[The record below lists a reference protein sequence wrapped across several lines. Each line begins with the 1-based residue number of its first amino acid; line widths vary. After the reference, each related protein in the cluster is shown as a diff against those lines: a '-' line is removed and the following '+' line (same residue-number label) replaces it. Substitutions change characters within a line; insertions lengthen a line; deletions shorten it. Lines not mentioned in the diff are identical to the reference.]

1 MQLKGKIFIILF
13 VGLLTGCST
22 TFMYNH
28 LDWWVGWYLDDYV
41 DLTRDQQ
48 RNFDL
53 KFEELHQW
61 HRDTQLNQYK
71 EQLTQFKS
79 QISAGI
85 SKEDLAEHQEKITGH
100 WQVLM
105 RKVAPEV
112 AQLSLQLSKQ
122 QRESL
127 VDNIKKIRQ
136 KRIDDHENLS
146 REEWLEAREKEKI
159 ADLKEWVGKLTS
171 TQKQKI
177 HQLVKGFQSEREYWL
192 AYRTS
197 WQQSFFTLLTPEQ
210 LDQSYVDAFTDLMI
224 NGRKRLRSEEFLEL
238 NKQNDAISHEITVHV
253 LNTLTAKQ
261 RKKLTKKLD
270 DLIEDLTELVED

>member
-1 MQLKGKIFIILF
+1 MQLKGNIFIILF

-79 QISAGI
+79 QISAGV

-127 VDNIKKIRQ
+127 IDNIKKIRQ

-146 REEWLEAREKEKI
+146 REEWLEAREKEQI

-224 NGRKRLRSEEFLEL
+224 NGRKRLRSEELLEL

>member
-48 RNFDL
+48 RNFDR
-53 KFEELHQW
+53 KFDELHQW
-61 HRDTQLNQYK
+61 HRDTQLNRYIV
-71 EQLTQFKS
+71 QLKQFKS
-79 QISAGI
+79 QISEGV
-85 SKEDLAEHQEKITGH
+85 SEEDLAEHQEKISGH

-105 RKVAPEV
+105 QKVAPEV
-112 AQLSLQLSKQ
+112 AQLSLQLSKK

-127 VDNIKKIRQ
+127 VENIKKIRQ
-136 KRIDDHENLS
+136 KRIDEHENLS
-146 REEWLEAREKEKI
+146 RKEWLAAREKEQI

-171 TQKQKI
+171 SQKQKVNE
-177 HQLVKGFQSEREYWL
+177 LVNGLKSEREYWL
-192 AYRTS
+192 AYRKS

-224 NGRKRLRSEEFLEL
+224 NGRKQLRSEEFLAL
-238 NKQNDAISHEITVHV
+238 ASQNDAITREITMHI

-261 RKKLTKKLD
+261 RKKLLKKLD
-270 DLIEDLTELVED
+270 DLIEDLTELSED